1 MPLVPPAMAA
11 LLAGNMGAGG
21 IFGVSRLQLAT
32 AVSNGF
38 CQYAISSVVVNTVDV
53 GSAGSGTG
61 VGSGMILAPPALVGS
76 LTAAFEG
83 AQIRGP
89 LRQSLVVAIA
99 NAVSDTLKLA
109 LINTVNAGVG
119 AGTGKATLTP
129 NPATSVPL
137 MIASFFGLALVGV
150 SSPVLAS
157 AIAQGIDQALPSAT
171 GAVVIAGAAGPS
183 PGTGTGVGKLT

>member
-1 MPLVPPAMAA
+1 MPLIPPAMTA
-11 LLAGNMGAGG
+11 LLTGYMGAGG
-21 IFGVSRLQLAT
+21 IFGVSSPQLAT

-53 GSAGSGTG
+53 GAAGTGTG
-61 VGSGMILAPPALVGS
+61 VGIGMVLAPPALIGS

-89 LRQSLVVAIA
+89 LRQSLIVAIA
-99 NAVSDTLKLA
+99 NAISDTLKLA

-119 AGTGKATLTP
+119 AGSGKATLVP
-129 NPATSVPL
+129 NPGTSVPL
-137 MIASFFGLALVGV
+137 MVANFFGLALVGV

-171 GAVVIAGAAGPS
+171 GVIAIAGAAGPS
-183 PGTGTGVGKLT
+183 PGTGTGVGKIT